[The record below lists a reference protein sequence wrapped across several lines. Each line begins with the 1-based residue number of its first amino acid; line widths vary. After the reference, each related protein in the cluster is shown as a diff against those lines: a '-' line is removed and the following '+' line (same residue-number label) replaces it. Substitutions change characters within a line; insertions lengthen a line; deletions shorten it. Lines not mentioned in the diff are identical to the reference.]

1 MIFASLGDF
10 QLGTSNVMTGPTA
23 ADETLVN
30 DFHEHK
36 VVRGKPVP
44 QRGGEA
50 LDRRS
55 FSFFFEE
62 SFCNP
67 EAEYARLVASKISG
81 AVMPFIPGSGG
92 FLGKHYFIKQ
102 LKSTTQKTTES
113 GRIVRIEASME
124 LVEVPGSA
132 LSVGGLSIAGA
143 AVALLNPLLKR
154 LK

>member
-10 QLGTSNVMTGPTA
+10 QLGTTSVMSGPTA
-23 ADETLVN
+23 AEETLAN
-30 DFHEHK
+30 DFYEHK

-50 LDRRS
+50 LDQRS
-55 FSFFFEE
+55 FSFFFDE
-62 SFCNP
+62 SFCSP
-67 EAEYARLVASKISG
+67 EGEYARLVAAMVSG
-81 AVMPFIPGSGG
+81 AVMPFIPGGGG
-92 FLGKHYFIKQ
+92 FSGKHYFIKQ
-102 LKSTTQKTTES
+102 LKSTTHKTTQS
-113 GRIVRIEASME
+113 GRIVRISATIQ

-132 LSVGGLSIAGA
+132 LSVGGPGIAGA

>member
-1 MIFASLGDF
+1 MIFARLGNI
-10 QLGTSNVMTGPTA
+10 QLGTSSVMAGPTA
-23 ADETLVN
+23 ATETLVN

-55 FSFFFEE
+55 FSFFFDE

-67 EAEYARLVASKISG
+67 EAEYARLVAAKIAG
-81 AVMPFIPGSGG
+81 DVMPFIPGGGG
-92 FLGKHYFIKQ
+92 FNGKNYFIKQ
-102 LKSTTQKTTES
+102 IKGTTHKTSVS
-113 GRIVRIEASME
+113 GRVVRIAATLE
-124 LVEVPGSA
+124 LVEVPNGA
-132 LSVGGLSIAGA
+132 LSIGATGIAGA

-154 LK
+154 LR

>member
-1 MIFASLGDF
+1 MTFASLGSF
-10 QLGTSNVMTGPTA
+10 QLGTTSVMTGPTA
-23 ADETLVN
+23 ADETLAN

-55 FSFFFEE
+55 FSFFFDE
-62 SFCNP
+62 SFCSP
-67 EAEYARLVASKISG
+67 EGEYARLVAAKISG
-81 AVMPFIPGSGG
+81 AVMPFIPGGGG
-92 FLGKHYFIKQ
+92 FFGKHYLIKQ
-102 LKSTTQKTTES
+102 LKGTTHKTTEG
-113 GRIVRIEASME
+113 GRIVRISVSIE

-132 LSVGGLSIAGA
+132 LSVGGLGIAGA